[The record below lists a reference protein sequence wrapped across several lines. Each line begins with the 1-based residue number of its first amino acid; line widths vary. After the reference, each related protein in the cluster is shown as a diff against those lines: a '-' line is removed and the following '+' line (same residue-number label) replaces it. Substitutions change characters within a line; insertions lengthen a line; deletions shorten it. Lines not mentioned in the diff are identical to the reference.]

1 MIINKDHVQHLLE
14 LYANQDGTS
23 YKNKDVKQCMSNA
36 MRQIRQESREQLDC
50 VMDELKAEFKQ
61 YIEDWMFED
70 DRREAKQ
77 KAWKEMISKL
87 RAGETVEIS
96 EEVYD
101 DWLGCLPPLE
111 MKGGRFAVSE
121 AVTVTS
127 KGEDIYTCC
136 IQIDDKFY
144 AKYLT
149 IEGLRTW
156 NRENLYAIE
165 SPKSHYQYI

>member
-1 MIINKDHVQHLLE
+1 MIINKDHVKHLLE
-14 LYANQDGTS
+14 LYANQDPQAYS
-23 YKNKDVKQCMSNA
+23 QKNVKECMKSAINQVRKDA
-36 MRQIRQESREQLDC
+36 REQIEWII
-50 VMDELKAEFKQ
+50 DELKTELQ
-61 YIEDWMFED
+61 EYIEDWMFED

-77 KAWKEMISKL
+77 KAWKEMIQKL
-87 RAGETVEIS
+87 RAGETVEIT

-127 KGEDIYTCC
+127 KGEDIFTCC
-136 IQIDDKFY
+136 MRLDGKYY

-156 NRENLYAIE
+156 SRENLYTIE
-165 SPKSHYQYI
+165 SPKSHYQYL